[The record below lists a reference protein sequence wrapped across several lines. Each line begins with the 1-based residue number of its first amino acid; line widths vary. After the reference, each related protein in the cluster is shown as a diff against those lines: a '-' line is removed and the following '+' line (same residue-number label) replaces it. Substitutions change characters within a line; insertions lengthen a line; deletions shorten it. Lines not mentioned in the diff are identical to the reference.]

1 MRVRAPLSRR
11 RAVEDSM
18 LRALASNLHQFL
30 RVIAGLVPAISM
42 RDARP
47 HPTKRDGRNKSGH
60 DQLIA
65 RVLLAGFVLVGCVQS
80 KTQLVSGTKP
90 LLGEQFNLNTFE
102 DFAESKAVTVKTGAY
117 RWSGTRYA
125 LLSGEVSG
133 VKFFSFSPL
142 SDSDYLVEATD
153 DKDYA
158 FLLAHRLAEGTYRI
172 SPVNEKN
179 VDAATQRRLCVAQ
192 SPDTCTIATREALDT
207 MVSASVGKTVPYTM
221 VVVISGGATPVA
233 P

>member
-102 DFAESKAVTVKTGAY
+102 DFAESKAVTVKQAPTAGVARAM
-117 RWSGTRYA
+117 RWS
-125 LLSGEVSG
+125 
-133 VKFFSFSPL
+133 
-142 SDSDYLVEATD
+142 
-153 DKDYA
+153 
-158 FLLAHRLAEGTYRI
+158 
-172 SPVNEKN
+172 
-179 VDAATQRRLCVAQ
+179 AATCRA
-192 SPDTCTIATREALDT
+192 
-207 MVSASVGKTVPYTM
+207 
-221 VVVISGGATPVA
+221 
-233 P
+233 